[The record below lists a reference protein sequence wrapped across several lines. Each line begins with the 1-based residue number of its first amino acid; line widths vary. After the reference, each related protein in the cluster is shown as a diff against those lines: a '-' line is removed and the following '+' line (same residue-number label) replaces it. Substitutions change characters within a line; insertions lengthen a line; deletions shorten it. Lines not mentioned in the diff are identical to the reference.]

1 MQQDPRSHFDGVAV
15 VRVIPLYPLHSWQ
28 GGHLARTIHKPHSG
42 LSAFSPIQ
50 PLTGQLSIMANK
62 SNQVFLIWGGN
73 GWIAGILYDM
83 LRQQGR
89 NVHSTT
95 IRMENREEVM
105 AELKRVKPT
114 HVLNCA
120 GVTGRPNVD
129 WCEDNKPATIR
140 ANLIGT
146 NNLADCCF
154 LQGIHCTIYATGC
167 K

>member
-1 MQQDPRSHFDGVAV
+1 MSD
-15 VRVIPLYPLHSWQ
+15 
-28 GGHLARTIHKPHSG
+28 
-42 LSAFSPIQ
+42 
-50 PLTGQLSIMANK
+50 K
-62 SNQVFLIWGGN
+62 SNQIFLIWGGN

-95 IRMENREEVM
+95 IRMEDREAVM
-105 AELKRVKPT
+105 AELKHVKPT

-129 WCEDNKPATIR
+129 WCEDNKAATIR

-167 K
+167 KRDPLPDAQAHPPSCLYQAANVEILLVTTHACRPGVCCL

>member
-1 MQQDPRSHFDGVAV
+1 MSDKA
-15 VRVIPLYPLHSWQ
+15 
-28 GGHLARTIHKPHSG
+28 
-42 LSAFSPIQ
+42 
-50 PLTGQLSIMANK
+50 
-62 SNQVFLIWGGN
+62 NQVFLIWGGN

-89 NVHSTT
+89 KVHSTT
-95 IRMENREEVM
+95 IRMEDREAVM

-129 WCEDNKPATIR
+129 WCEDNKQATVR

-167 K
+167 KCNPWLNAQVKGPVLITPRDAPYCAANVGFLLVTSHACKPGRFCL